1 MMKYICVLLAL
12 AATSQVGLEQYLIL
26 ILLGKIKIY
35 LQAIECEE
43 CVSGM
48 GAFPDALLAMGEE
61 LNETLHHHYCHHGE
75 WGLRDRHVC
84 G

>member
-12 AATSQVGLEQYLIL
+12 AATSQVGLEQHF
-26 ILLGKIKIY
+26 LLNKIQIY
-35 LQAIECEE
+35 VQAIECEE

-75 WGLRDRHVC
+75 
-84 G
+84 